1 MFFYN
6 LLTDTTSSSGN
17 TGNGYQTWVLLGVA
31 VLMIGLMMFFNHRS
45 QKKRQKEMD
54 DTLAAI
60 KPGCK
65 VKTIGGIC
73 GVVVEVN
80 NDENTFV
87 LETGSKKNK
96 SYIKFDKI
104 AVYQTDAK
112 KEEAPAKEET
122 VEEPA
127 PVEVAEP
134 VAEEVVEA
142 PVEAVE
148 ETKDAE

>member
-17 TGNGYQTWVLLGVA
+17 TGSGYQTWVLLGVA

-112 KEEAPAKEET
+112 KEEAPA
-122 VEEPA
+122 

>member
-17 TGNGYQTWVLLGVA
+17 TGGGYQTWVLLGVA

-112 KEEAPAKEET
+112 KEEATAKEEK

-127 PVEVAEP
+127 PAEVAEP
-134 VAEEVVEA
+134 GAEEVVEA
-142 PVEAVE
+142 PAEAVE